1 VSIQGYNCLPRR
13 GQILAPGDYV
23 FQAGAFN
30 NPTKTITVF
39 AGIPWPVEER
49 LPVVGC
55 APLPIDANFIQRT
68 PPSVSTQ
75 WQAVIQGIQGTPYLI
90 IDNVDRICLDF

>member
-49 LPVVGC
+49 LPALNHWGR
-55 APLPIDANFIQRT
+55 AKLTGRNKRQ
-68 PPSVSTQ
+68 
-75 WQAVIQGIQGTPYLI
+75 
-90 IDNVDRICLDF
+90 